1 MAKLSASM
9 TSKTASAVQEIYR
22 PIIRGYFAVFAAYYL
37 LLLPTNFMYYQGL
50 DLWSVVGIASL
61 TSAVAVAGF
70 FRLRTKV
77 SIELLERLLV
87 VLNFLVVMNVVVTL
101 NLMFAPEKLVYF
113 VILVMLFAL
122 ASVSTRQSVLSIV
135 FSCLAFLTFV
145 PRIGAG
151 DQATYGFLTFGAIMA
166 SVSITYYL
174 RKAITYIATAKLD
187 AEDQLEEARVVG
199 ESLRHKSLSDSLT
212 GLPNRRAFFEA
223 LRKSKHEVTR
233 HEKESRDDPRAPVQ
247 NLWLILVDLD
257 GFKAVND
264 VHGHLVGDL
273 LLKEVSNR
281 LSAHCGETAH
291 VSRMGGDEF
300 NIILKSSGD
309 ETVIKGWCDELLE
322 ELAKSYVI
330 EGRYVRISG
339 SMGCKMMD
347 LTQGA
352 RSQINE
358 ADYALMAAKKQGKN
372 RSVIF
377 TAAHAKQA
385 DERYKVEQAL
395 RFASLPDEI
404 ELLYQPQVDLRQ
416 NRIVRAEALA
426 RWSSP
431 IIGDVEP
438 SKFIKVAEE
447 SGLITQITLTVVEQA
462 FRTLSLWAAPVPI
475 AINLS
480 CHDLISDP
488 SIDQIIDMAREF
500 KIDPTLVEFE
510 VTETAMMID
519 LDKATTNLKRLSEM
533 GFSIA
538 LDDFGTGYSN
548 FSYLRRLPI
557 EKLKVD
563 RSLMENSGDPM
574 TEKVLFS
581 LAGMART
588 LGVECLLEG
597 IESEVDLLVAKRV
610 GADAVQGF
618 LFGQP
623 MSVGELSKVLENEA
637 REKASPATVTQ

>member
-1 MAKLSASM
+1 MAKLSAKMKSN
-9 TSKTASAVQEIYR
+9 TAVAVQEIYR
-22 PIIRGYFAVFAAYYL
+22 PIIRGYFAVFAAYYI
-37 LLLPTNFMYYQGL
+37 LLLPTNFGYYQGF
-50 DLWSVVGIASL
+50 DLFSVVGVASF
-61 TSAVAVAGF
+61 TAAIGIAGF
-70 FRLRTKV
+70 VQLSRPVGFKT
-77 SIELLERLLV
+77 LERMLV
-87 VLNFLVVMNVVVTL
+87 VMNFLVVANVMLAL
-101 NLMFAPEKLVYF
+101 NLVFAAEKLVYF

-122 ASVSTRQSVLSIV
+122 SSVSTRQSVLSIV
-135 FSCLAFLTFV
+135 FACLAFLTYV
-145 PRIGAG
+145 PRLGAS
-151 DQATYGFLTFGAIMA
+151 DQGTYGFLVFGAIMA

-199 ESLRHKSLSDSLT
+199 ENLRHKSLSDSLT

-233 HEKESRDDPRAPVQ
+233 QAKESRDDPEVPVE

-273 LLKEVSNR
+273 LLKEVSER
-281 LSAHCGETAH
+281 LVAHCGETAH

-300 NIILKSSGD
+300 NIILQSGGN
-309 ETVIKGWCDELLE
+309 EVTVRQWCDELLE

-339 SMGCKMMD
+339 SIGCKMME
-347 LTQGA
+347 LSQSA

-372 RSVIF
+372 RTVVF

-447 SGLITQITLTVVEQA
+447 SGLITQITLTVVEKA

-488 SIDQIIDMAREF
+488 SIDQIIDMAHEF
-500 KIDPTLVEFE
+500 KIDPALVEFE

-623 MSVGELSKVLENEA
+623 MSVGELSKVLESEA
-637 REKASPATVTQ
+637 RENASPATVTR